1 MARAKSKP
9 KSKKYPYSTMER
21 RAFWTG
27 FGARLVRVGK
37 RGSKRLL
44 ASYYNGKQGASFRN
58 GVNAANNFTKNYK

>member
-1 MARAKSKP
+1 
-9 KSKKYPYSTMER
+9 MER